1 MTARRRRTAT
11 ERQALKLLGR
21 AAPDGEQGPLPDSTP
36 GGEQWDDTGPA
47 PTASELQAAKL
58 LRRAWKPVKPGGS
71 GDDAA

>member
-1 MTARRRRTAT
+1 M
-11 ERQALKLLGR
+11 
-21 AAPDGEQGPLPDSTP
+21 PDSTP